1 MGNEN
6 VEGKM
11 TFLEIFA
18 ILVPVVYTTWCCL
31 SFAEECKTAT
41 GRFLCML
48 PVISMLCALALN
60 NIIYG

>member
-1 MGNEN
+1 
-6 VEGKM
+6 M

-31 SFAEECKTAT
+31 SYAEECTTAT